1 MPGRACQGEHATI
14 IVEACVWGWV
24 RVGLGV
30 CGSSVHGGT
39 VGVAGCV
46 VVRGAGAVCKGEY

>member
-1 MPGRACQGEHATI
+1 MPGRACHYNCGGLRVGLGGA
-14 IVEACVWGWV
+14 
-24 RVGLGV
+24 VGLGV

-46 VVRGAGAVCKGEY
+46 VVRGAGAIMYGGILV